1 MHVLIINGSPRVKKY
16 SNTDKILAKFTE
28 GLSSQGDTFEQY
40 EVSDRKQWDSIREAW
55 DRNVNILIAIP
66 LYVENI
72 PGLLLE
78 FLASVTPKEGS
89 TKIAYILQGGFAEG
103 AQLRCGEEYLV
114 MLSKRLGCEYK
125 GTLIKG
131 DNFSIR
137 FFEGDMQDRVTGP
150 YQKMGEVY
158 GQTGD
163 FFGEECRKFTGPE
176 IFPAHI
182 RLLLGIIFKT
192 IGRIMFGK
200 IAKGWGCKKPLNY
213 KPYGT

>member
-16 SNTDKILAKFTE
+16 SNTDKILAKFTA
-28 GLSSQGDTFEQY
+28 GLSSKGNTFEQY
-40 EVSDRKQWDSIREAW
+40 EVSDRKQWDQIREAW
-55 DRNVNILIAIP
+55 NRNDNILIALP

-78 FLASVTPKEGS
+78 FLETVTPKNGN

-103 AQLRCGEEYLV
+103 SQLRCGEKYLV
-114 MLSKRLGCEYK
+114 KLSHNLGCEYM
-125 GTLIKG
+125 GTLVKG

-150 YQKMGEVY
+150 YQRMGEVY
-158 GQTGD
+158 GENGD
-163 FFGEECRKFTGPE
+163 FFSEECRKFTGPE
-176 IFPAHI
+176 VFTAPI
-182 RLLLGIIFKT
+182 RAVLAIIFGT

-200 IAKGWGCKKPLNY
+200 IAKGLGCDKPLNY

>member
-16 SNTDKILAKFTE
+16 SNTDKILAKFTA
-28 GLSSQGDTFEQY
+28 GLSSKGNTFEQY
-40 EVSDRKQWDSIREAW
+40 EVSDRKQWDQIREAW
-55 DRNVNILIAIP
+55 NRNDNILIALP

-78 FLASVTPKEGS
+78 FLETVTPKNGN

-103 AQLRCGEEYLV
+103 SQLRCGEKYLV
-114 MLSKRLGCEYK
+114 KLSRNLGCEYM
-125 GTLIKG
+125 GTLVKG

-150 YQKMGEVY
+150 YQRMGEVY
-158 GQTGD
+158 GENGD
-163 FFGEECRKFTGPE
+163 FFSEECRKFTGPE
-176 IFPAHI
+176 VFTAPVRAV
-182 RLLLGIIFKT
+182 LAIIFGT

-200 IAKGWGCKKPLNY
+200 IAKGLGCDKPLNY